1 MVFERVGKV
10 YCCALVEIC
19 GMVGTVVGAVY
30 AEAGPG
36 L

>member
-1 MVFERVGKV
+1 MVLERVGKV

-19 GMVGTVVGAVY
+19 GIVETVGAVY